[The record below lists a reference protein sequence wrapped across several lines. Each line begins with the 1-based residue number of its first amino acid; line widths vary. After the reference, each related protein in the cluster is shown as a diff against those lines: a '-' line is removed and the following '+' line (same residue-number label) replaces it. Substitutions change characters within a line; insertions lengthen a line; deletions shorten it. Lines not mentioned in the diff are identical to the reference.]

1 VLGTT
6 GVLCLGVWAIASF
19 ILSLCFTCNLRA
31 ILLMPEYEGFVDT
44 ACDVVEHNLVRNNF
58 ALKLLT
64 NEKQGSTGLP
74 LSYSY

>member
-44 ACDVVEHNLVRNNF
+44 ACDVVEHNLVRTNF
-58 ALKLLT
+58 CYVFFQKML
-64 NEKQGSTGLP
+64 QRWIVHMD
-74 LSYSY
+74 

>member
-44 ACDVVEHNLVRNNF
+44 ACDVVQHNLVRTNF
-58 ALKLLT
+58 FFVFFRKCCFV
-64 NEKQGSTGLP
+64 GL
-74 LSYSY
+74 YTWTD